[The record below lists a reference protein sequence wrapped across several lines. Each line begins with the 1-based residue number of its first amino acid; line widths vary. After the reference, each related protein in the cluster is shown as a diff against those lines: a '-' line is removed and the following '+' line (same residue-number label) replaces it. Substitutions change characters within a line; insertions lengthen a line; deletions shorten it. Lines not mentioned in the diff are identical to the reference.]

1 MMSFDTLRAANRLRD
16 EAGFNEV
23 QAAVLVDTFAAG
35 FAERFPTKR
44 DLKGVETALR
54 GDMEKMETALCGD
67 MERMETALRSEVK
80 RVETS
85 LEKVETS
92 LRGEIETLAT
102 SVRTDM
108 RDLEHRMTI
117 RLGGLMVLG
126 MGVLLTLQR
135 LLP

>member
-54 GDMEKMETALCGD
+54 GDMEKMETALRGD

-102 SVRTDM
+102 SVRSDM

>member
-1 MMSFDTLRAANRLRD
+1 MSFDTLRAANRLRD

-35 FAERFPTKR
+35 FAGRFPTKR

-54 GDMEKMETALCGD
+54 GDMEKMETSLRGD
-67 MERMETALRSEVK
+67 MEKMETSLRAEVK

-85 LEKVETS
+85 LEKMETS

>member
-1 MMSFDTLRAANRLRD
+1 MSFDTLRAANRLRD

-44 DLKGVETALR
+44 DLQGVEIALR
-54 GDMEKMETALCGD
+54 GDMEKMETAIRSDMEKMETSLRGD
-67 MERMETALRSEVK
+67 MEKMETALRN
-80 RVETS
+80 
-85 LEKVETS
+85 
-92 LRGEIETLAT
+92 
-102 SVRTDM
+102 DM

>member
-1 MMSFDTLRAANRLRD
+1 MSFDTLRAANRLRD

>member
-54 GDMEKMETALCGD
+54 GDMERMETALRGD
-67 MERMETALRSEVK
+67 MERMETALRGEVK

-92 LRGEIETLAT
+92 LRGEIEMLAT
-102 SVRTDM
+102 SVRSDM

-117 RLGGLMVLG
+117 RLVGLMVLG

>member
-1 MMSFDTLRAANRLRD
+1 MSFDTLRAANRLRD

-54 GDMEKMETALCGD
+54 GDMEKMETALRGD

-102 SVRTDM
+102 SVRSDM

>member
-1 MMSFDTLRAANRLRD
+1 MSFDTLRAANRLRD

-54 GDMEKMETALCGD
+54 GDMEKMETS
-67 MERMETALRSEVK
+67 LRGEVK